1 MFFCN
6 VGKGR
11 RSNIKW
17 RVGEGRKKKREEAA
31 RRERRRPE
39 LASIDISQGE
49 KSMLGNFATH
59 KHDFKL

>member
-1 MFFCN
+1 ME
-6 VGKGR
+6 G
-11 RSNIKW
+11 
-17 RVGEGRKKKREEAA
+17 GERRKKKREEAA